1 LNKDRIIDIHRRS
14 GDANIGQTLIRL
26 ARLTEAN
33 HYYQTALGADDSQRS
48 VQAEVERINL
58 GPAVLSR
65 PGIER
70 TRGGSAHKEVS
81 R

>member
-1 LNKDRIIDIHRRS
+1 LTTSRIIDIHRRS

-26 ARLTEAN
+26 GRLAEAS
-33 HYYQTALGADDSQRS
+33 HQYRAALGADDPKRL
-48 VQAEVERINL
+48 VQAEVERIDL

-65 PGIER
+65 PGFER
-70 TRGGSAHKEVS
+70 IRSGSAHKEVS